1 MRLLQDGA
9 AAALSAVGLACVL
22 WALLSAVLHPRRLGT
37 LETVAVVPACGAAA
51 ELEHTVRM
59 LERSRYERGG
69 ITRIIILDCGI
80 DERARRV
87 AELLCR
93 DDYGVTVCTR
103 ASLLSQIEQ
112 EKTWTDESR
121 S

>member
-9 AAALSAVGLACVL
+9 VAALSAIGLACVL
-22 WALLSAVLHPRRLGT
+22 WMLLSAVLHPRRHST
-37 LETVAVVPACGAAA
+37 LETIALVPAGGAAA

-69 ITRIIILDCGI
+69 FTRIIILDCGM
-80 DERARRV
+80 DEETRRL

-93 DDYGVTVCTR
+93 DDYDVSLCQRV
-103 ASLLSQIEQ
+103 ALLSELG
-112 EKTWTDESR
+112 
-121 S
+121 